1 MLADFPE
8 NETMNRILRDS
19 TTAQTS
25 AESLAEIY
33 SDERVAHLT
42 RLCARGFNR
51 ALTRRLADH
60 DISFGQWVFLR
71 ILWKQEGLTQRE
83 LSERANLTE
92 PTVHTALA
100 KMQQQGL
107 VKRRTEDG
115 NKRKQHVYLTD
126 HGRALRSVLEPLAVE
141 ANEAALQG
149 FEAEESEALRQMLIL
164 ILSNLERDE
173 AEAAARGQKVPPTRG
188 MSV

>member
-1 MLADFPE
+1 
-8 NETMNRILRDS
+8 MNRISRDTS
-19 TTAQTS
+19 TAETS
-25 AESLAEIY
+25 AESLADFY
-33 SDERVAHLT
+33 KDERVAHLT

-71 ILWKQEGLTQRE
+71 ILWKQEGLTQRQ
-83 LSERANLTE
+83 LSEHANLTE
-92 PTVHTALA
+92 PTVHTALT

-107 VKRRTEDG
+107 VKRRTQDG
-115 NKRKQHVYLTD
+115 NRRKQHVYLTD
-126 HGRALRSVLEPLAVE
+126 HGHALRSVLEPLAVE
-141 ANEAALQG
+141 ANEAALKG
-149 FEAEESEALRQMLIL
+149 FEARESEAMRQLLIH
-164 ILSNLERDE
+164 ILANLERDE